1 MIKLIFGLISFYLAL
16 CLVLFAWQSR
26 LIYYPQPRQINDS
39 ESTMV
44 LAVEGA
50 ELVVTI
56 APHNSSNGIDVSLN
70 LPFFKQIFPNT
81 ALYLLHYRGYGG
93 STGSPSEQRNQ
104 QDALALFDYVAR
116 QHKDIRLIGRSLGT
130 AMSLFVASQRPVSKQ
145 LLITPF
151 DSLQDIASA
160 QFPYVPVA
168 WLLRDRYEM
177 SVLAPTVTA
186 PTQLLIAGQDEI
198 IPRESSERLYA
209 RFAEG
214 VATKVVV
221 PKANHNS
228 VGNSAEFWSALKAL
242 Q

>member
-1 MIKLIFGLISFYLAL
+1 
-16 CLVLFAWQSR
+16 
-26 LIYYPQPRQINDS
+26 
-39 ESTMV
+39 MV

-50 ELVVTI
+50 ELKVTI
-56 APHNSSNGIDVSLN
+56 APHNSSNAIVYFGGNAEDVSLN
-70 LPFFKQIFPNT
+70 LPFFKQIFPDT

-116 QHKDIRLIGRSLGT
+116 QHEDIRLIGRSLGS

-177 SVLAPTVTA
+177 SVLAPSVTA

-198 IPRESSERLYA
+198 IPRESSEHLYA

-221 PKANHNS
+221 SKADHNS
-228 VGNSAEFWSALKAL
+228 VGNTPEFWSALKAL
-242 Q
+242 R